1 MKLIKKLIF
10 CVAFISCSVYA
21 QFFPYTDITIDVQ
34 DENRQFSVDREYY
47 GTTPFYEFTI
57 TDNGS
62 AVDLS
67 GWDFALKYG
76 YDKNADVLYTF
87 TGSDYISVT
96 NNKVLVNGTTNYWFE
111 PHNDYYIALEG
122 TYSSGNYKY
131 IFAEG
136 SMNVTYS
143 PASDED
149 VNNILNGLTFT
160 LLRITDFVAYTNYI
174 NSTVRPEDLGSM
186 AYAETN
192 DFASSALTNNI
203 SALEART
210 NTWNSAVQPEDLGT
224 AAYSNATDFATA
236 AQGALAVSAVQPED
250 LGTMA
255 YAEAN
260 DYYTS
265 AAADLVYVSRDG
277 SEPMTGD
284 LDMDGYDIDDAGIVD
299 VDGIK
304 MIPDVPVTKIIALQM
319 PLALDLDAKCG
330 YIGPGDYIGA
340 AGGSGFYAIASASTN
355 QFNLAYLSTNNYIM
369 VQSPLISTTSNF
381 VEKITGYGTCTSNN
395 YPVAGLVV
403 GDNYVTF
410 AHNETISRTNLVNYT
425 RFGSKLATINPTAN
439 YSFVNIDLSI
449 CGHINVGFQRNE
461 KICVLLS
468 WTTDF
473 AKPYRSSIVSYMR
486 TDYPVNSFIEIKTY
500 NNDIVMFGLYHTTS
514 YDNSRSLVPGIMAVK
529 ADALCNGAI
538 ISD

>member
-210 NTWNSAVQPEDLGT
+210 NTWNSAVQPEDLGS
-224 AAYSNATDFATA
+224 AAYASTNDFAPASITNDFVADAELLATSNTLATA
-236 AQGALAVSAVQPED
+236 TSAVAESVVNLSYVVNPSLWGLSINGDLEPMGVSAGLLDDGLFEID
-250 LGTMA
+250 L
-255 YAEAN
+255 
-260 DYYTS
+260 S
-265 AAADLVYVSRDG
+265 
-277 SEPMTGD
+277 TGD
-284 LDMDGYDIDDAGIVD
+284 LM
-299 VDGIK
+299 
-304 MIPDVPVTKIIALQM
+304 
-319 PLALDLDAKCG
+319 
-330 YIGPGDYIGA
+330 
-340 AGGSGFYAIASASTN
+340 
-355 QFNLAYLSTNNYIM
+355 
-369 VQSPLISTTSNF
+369 
-381 VEKITGYGTCTSNN
+381 ITGNQS
-395 YPVAGLVV
+395 
-403 GDNYVTF
+403 
-410 AHNETISRTNLVNYT
+410 T
-425 RFGSKLATINPTAN
+425 RFWQVSGSDIYPE
-439 YSFVNIDLSI
+439 VN
-449 CGHINVGFQRNE
+449 
-461 KICVLLS
+461 
-468 WTTDF
+468 
-473 AKPYRSSIVSYMR
+473 
-486 TDYPVNSFIEIKTY
+486 
-500 NNDIVMFGLYHTTS
+500 
-514 YDNSRSLVPGIMAVK
+514 
-529 ADALCNGAI
+529 
-538 ISD
+538 